1 MAVVFTLLPLSFAFG
16 GSRVTFVLLR
26 DAPVIALA
34 WWATA
39 AVMWMWHVRVRRRLR
54 VTGL

>member
-16 GSRVTFVLLR
+16 GSRVTFVLVR